1 MQHVSRND
9 LEGIC
14 LDGMQ
19 HVAQT
24 FTGGDHRRLVVAAA
38 SWRRVVHGR
47 PDAVTWALVRHEVQA
62 VDDDDDDGGL
72 EMNTRR
78 ARAVTIKSYAC
89 LVFIVSE

>member
-47 PDAVTWALVRHEVQA
+47 PDAVTWALVRHDVQA
-62 VDDDDDDGGL
+62 VDDDDDGGGL
-72 EMNTRR
+72 EMATRR
-78 ARAVTIKSYAC
+78 SQAVTT
-89 LVFIVSE
+89 